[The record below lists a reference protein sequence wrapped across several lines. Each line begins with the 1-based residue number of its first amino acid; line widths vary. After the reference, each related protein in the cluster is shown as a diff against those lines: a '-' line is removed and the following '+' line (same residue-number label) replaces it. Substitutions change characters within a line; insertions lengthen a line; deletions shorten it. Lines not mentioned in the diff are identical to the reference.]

1 MAIIAYLNQSPVQP
15 WLRLAAPAPDWA
27 ISHGIYTGE
36 LTGADFEVAGYGLR
50 GTGTGTRLVLA
61 CLAWFRD
68 NTDYRIVPLCPFIPA
83 VMRRFPEYNDLLN
96 R

>member
-1 MAIIAYLNQSPVQP
+1 MTDIQIRAEAE
-15 WLRLAAPAPDWA
+15 RLTAF
-27 ISHGIYTGE
+27 IGE
-36 LTGADFEVAGYGLR
+36 TRVGWMDFEVDGNTARLYHTEVPAAQR

-68 NTDYRIVPLCPFIPA
+68 NTKYRIVPLCPFIPA
-83 VMRRFPEYNDLLN
+83 VMRRFPEYNDLLT

>member
-1 MAIIAYLNQSPVQP
+1 MADIRIEAEPE
-15 WLRLAAPAPDWA
+15 RLTAFVGDVRVGWM
-27 ISHGIYTGE
+27 
-36 LTGADFEVAGYGLR
+36 DFEVDGSTVRLYHTEVPAAQR

-68 NTDYRIVPLCPFIPA
+68 NTEYRIVPLCPFIPA
-83 VMRRFPEYNDLLN
+83 VMRRFPEYNDLLK